1 MDLSKILAISG
12 KPGLF
17 LIKSQGAGKL
27 IVESIIDGKHF
38 PAFANDKISS
48 LEEISIFTTDED
60 TPLKDVF
67 MNIHEKFGDKLDFEV
82 KKLSPVELKEK
93 FMTVLPNYDEDAV
106 YQSDMKKVFQWYQL
120 LNDKGLLD
128 FTVEEKKEETAKE
141 EPAEENEEKKPAKKT
156 AAKKETAKKETVKKE
171 TAKKTTTKKAAVKET
186 AKNTTSAGT
195 AKTVKGLKKV

>member
-60 TPLKDVF
+60 TPLKTVF
-67 MNIHEKFGDKLDFEV
+67 MSIHEKFGDKLDFDV

-128 FTVEEKKEETAKE
+128 FTIEEEKKEVAAE
-141 EPAEENEEKKPAKKT
+141 EPVAEEKSEGKSTKKT
-156 AAKKETAKKETVKKE
+156 TAKKETVKKE